1 MAIRIFFV
9 DDERLLL
16 DSLSVFFSLDSDFQ
30 VVGSA
35 STGEEALNKLEEVA
49 ADVLLVDL
57 NMAGMGGV
65 QLIRRVKQRWPKLR
79 MLVLSTY
86 YDDRNVSDA
95 LAAGADGYILKTFS
109 SSEIVEAARMV
120 ASGHTVLDEKVM
132 SVLHQKANRFRYEDT
147 KSRPSEQEEFRRLY
161 TELTERERDIC
172 RLIQEGRSNREI
184 AAELHITEGT
194 VKNYLSAIYNTLGVR
209 DRTALAVALT
219 RTNL

>member
-1 MAIRIFFV
+1 MPIRIFFV

-16 DSLSVFFSLDSDFQ
+16 DSLGVFFSLDQSFQ
-30 VVGSA
+30 VVGTA
-35 STGEEALNKLEEVA
+35 STGEEALTKLESTTV
-49 ADVLLVDL
+49 DVLLIDL

-65 QLIRRVKQRWPKLR
+65 QLIRRVKLRWPKVR

-86 YDDRNVSDA
+86 YDDRNVSEA

-109 SSEIVEAARMV
+109 SAEIIEAARMV

-132 SVLHQKANRFRYEDT
+132 SVLHRKVNRFRSGDEEMQY
-147 KSRPSEQEEFRRLY
+147 SEREEFRQQY
-161 TELTERERDIC
+161 TGLTDRERDIC
-172 RLIQEGRSNREI
+172 RLIQAGRSNREI

-194 VKNYLSAIYNTLGVR
+194 VKNYLSGIYGSLGVR

-219 RTNL
+219 RTDL

>member
-1 MAIRIFFV
+1 MPIRIFFV

-16 DSLSVFFSLDSDFQ
+16 DSLGVFFSLDKEFQ

-35 STGEEALNKLEEVA
+35 STGEEALEKLENTT

-65 QLIRRVKQRWPKLR
+65 QLIRRVKLRWPKLR

-109 SSEIVEAARMV
+109 SSEIIEAAHMV

-132 SVLHQKANRFRYEDT
+132 SVLHRRGNRI
-147 KSRPSEQEEFRRLY
+147 QAGEEEETHLERDAFRRRY
-161 TELTERERDIC
+161 SGLTQRERAIC

-194 VKNYLSAIYNTLGVR
+194 VKNYLSGIYGSLGVR
-209 DRTALAVALT
+209 DRTALAIALT
-219 RTNL
+219 RTDR